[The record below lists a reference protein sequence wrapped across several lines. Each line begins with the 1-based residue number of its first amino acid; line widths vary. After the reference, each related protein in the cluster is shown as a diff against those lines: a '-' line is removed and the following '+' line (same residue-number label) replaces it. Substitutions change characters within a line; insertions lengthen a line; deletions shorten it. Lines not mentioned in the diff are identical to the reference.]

1 MSRTKKYVA
10 GLYCRLS
17 KDDGN
22 SVESMSIWSQK
33 VMLKQYAESN
43 GIAIYDYYVDDG
55 YSGTNFER
63 PSFKKMIT
71 DIENG
76 KINCVITKDLSRLGR
91 NYLQSGAYI
100 EMYFPQKNIRYIAI
114 TDGIDT
120 LNSNQNDIM
129 PFKNILNEMY
139 AKDTSKK
146 VKSAIQSRMREG
158 TYIGS
163 KAPFGY
169 LKDPN
174 NKRRLII
181 DEKTKPIIELI
192 YKLCLE
198 GKGTQL
204 ISQEL
209 MKRKI
214 PRPSAFVENAEK
226 LYGLTEENK
235 YQWSHRMVLNVLR
248 DPVYCGNM
256 ARNKR
261 PTLSFKNS
269 KRMYIPKSDY
279 IYARNTHEGIVSEEV
294 WEQVQT
300 MVDKRKCNNKK
311 GLYYDNIF
319 QGLVRCPKCG
329 YALTPKTDYRLKKKE
344 LIDFVH
350 FSCSTYKKYGVNACS
365 SHRIEARDLYNIV
378 LEDIQYHG
386 SMALSAKEDFV
397 EKIIEKIEVEK
408 IDEGKE
414 LSNKLE
420 LKKNQLAELDRSYE
434 QLYEDRLEG
443 NITER
448 NFNLMNVSISKKQDK
463 LIEEIKVLEGDIEVS
478 FETED
483 NYKKFMNNISKYAK
497 IKSLNRYILNQI
509 IDKIYVYD
517 KEEIDGQISQKVE
530 IHYKFIGKL
539 NWPLRT
545 THQIF
550 LKGQAGL
557 LGREMRIR
565 KSIYLDM

>member
-1 MSRTKKYVA
+1 MGRTKKYVA

-43 GIAIYDYYVDDG
+43 SIAIYDYYVDDG

-279 IYARNTHEGIVSEEV
+279 IYAKDTHEGIVSEEI

-300 MVDKRKCNNKK
+300 MIDKRKCNNKK

-539 NWPLRT
+539 N
-545 THQIF
+545 
-550 LKGQAGL
+550 
-557 LGREMRIR
+557 
-565 KSIYLDM
+565 

>member
-33 VMLKQYAESN
+33 VMLKQFAESN
-43 GIAIYDYYVDDG
+43 SIAIYDYYVDDG

-91 NYLQSGAYI
+91 NCLQSGAYI

-169 LKDPN
+169 LKDPD

-279 IYARNTHEGIVSEEV
+279 IYAKDTHEGIVSEEI

-300 MVDKRKCNNKK
+300 MIDKRKCNNKK

-386 SMALSAKEDFV
+386 NMALSAKEDFV

-497 IKSLNRYILNQI
+497 IKSINRYILNQI

-539 NWPLRT
+539 N
-545 THQIF
+545 
-550 LKGQAGL
+550 
-557 LGREMRIR
+557 
-565 KSIYLDM
+565 

>member
-414 LSNKLE
+414 LSKKLE

-497 IKSLNRYILNQI
+497 IKSLNRYILNQV

-539 NWPLRT
+539 NWPLQT
-545 THQIF
+545 THQTWNKEQGE
-550 LKGQAGL
+550 L
-557 LGREMRIR
+557 
-565 KSIYLDM
+565 

>member
-33 VMLKQYAESN
+33 VMLKQFAESN
-43 GIAIYDYYVDDG
+43 SIAIYDYYVDDG

-279 IYARNTHEGIVSEEV
+279 IYAKDTHEGIVSEEI

-300 MVDKRKCNNKK
+300 MIDKRKCNNKK

-386 SMALSAKEDFV
+386 NMALSAKEDFV

-539 NWPLRT
+539 N
-545 THQIF
+545 
-550 LKGQAGL
+550 
-557 LGREMRIR
+557 
-565 KSIYLDM
+565 

>member
-43 GIAIYDYYVDDG
+43 SIAIYDYYVDDG

-279 IYARNTHEGIVSEEV
+279 IYAKDTHEGIVSEEI

-386 SMALSAKEDFV
+386 NMALSAKEDFV

-483 NYKKFMNNISKYAK
+483 NYKKFMDNISKYAK

-539 NWPLRT
+539 N
-545 THQIF
+545 
-550 LKGQAGL
+550 
-557 LGREMRIR
+557 
-565 KSIYLDM
+565 

>member
-33 VMLKQYAESN
+33 VMLKQFAESN
-43 GIAIYDYYVDDG
+43 SIAIYDYYVDDG

-169 LKDPN
+169 LKDPD

-261 PTLSFKNS
+261 TTLSFKNS

-279 IYARNTHEGIVSEEV
+279 IYAKDTHEGIVSEEI

-300 MVDKRKCNNKK
+300 MIDKRKCNNKK

-386 SMALSAKEDFV
+386 NMALSAKEDFV

-539 NWPLRT
+539 N
-545 THQIF
+545 
-550 LKGQAGL
+550 
-557 LGREMRIR
+557 
-565 KSIYLDM
+565 

>member
-33 VMLKQYAESN
+33 VMLKQFAESN

-261 PTLSFKNS
+261 PTISFKNS
-269 KRMYIPKSDY
+269 KRLYIPKSDY
-279 IYARNTHEGIVSEEV
+279 IYARNTHEGIVSEEI

-483 NYKKFMNNISKYAK
+483 NYKKFMDNISKYAK
-497 IKSLNRYILNQI
+497 IKSLNRYILNQV

-539 NWPLRT
+539 N
-545 THQIF
+545 
-550 LKGQAGL
+550 
-557 LGREMRIR
+557 
-565 KSIYLDM
+565 

>member
-1 MSRTKKYVA
+1 MGRTKKYVA

-71 DIENG
+71 DIENE

-209 MKRKI
+209 MRRKV

-269 KRMYIPKSDY
+269 KRLYIPKSDY
-279 IYARNTHEGIVSEEV
+279 IYARNTHEGIVSEEI

-300 MVDKRKCNNKK
+300 MIDKRKCNNKK

-483 NYKKFMNNISKYAK
+483 NYKKFMDNISKYAK

-539 NWPLRT
+539 N
-545 THQIF
+545 
-550 LKGQAGL
+550 
-557 LGREMRIR
+557 
-565 KSIYLDM
+565 

>member
-1 MSRTKKYVA
+1 LSRTKKYVA

-33 VMLKQYAESN
+33 VMLKQFAESN
-43 GIAIYDYYVDDG
+43 SIAIYDYYVDDG

-169 LKDPN
+169 LKDPD

-214 PRPSAFVENAEK
+214 LRPSAFVENAEK

-279 IYARNTHEGIVSEEV
+279 IYAKDTHEGIVSEEI

-300 MVDKRKCNNKK
+300 MIDKRKCNNKK

-386 SMALSAKEDFV
+386 NMALSAKEDFV

-539 NWPLRT
+539 N
-545 THQIF
+545 
-550 LKGQAGL
+550 
-557 LGREMRIR
+557 
-565 KSIYLDM
+565 

>member
-33 VMLKQYAESN
+33 VMLKQFAESN
-43 GIAIYDYYVDDG
+43 SIAIYDYYVDDG

-169 LKDPN
+169 LKDPD

-279 IYARNTHEGIVSEEV
+279 IYAKDTHEGIVSEEI

-300 MVDKRKCNNKK
+300 MIDKRKCNNKK

-329 YALTPKTDYRLKKKE
+329 YALTLKTDYRLKKKE

-386 SMALSAKEDFV
+386 NMALSAKEDFV

-539 NWPLRT
+539 N
-545 THQIF
+545 
-550 LKGQAGL
+550 
-557 LGREMRIR
+557 
-565 KSIYLDM
+565 

>member
-1 MSRTKKYVA
+1 MGRTKKYVA

-33 VMLKQYAESN
+33 VMLKQFAESN
-43 GIAIYDYYVDDG
+43 SIAIYDYYVDDG

-91 NYLQSGAYI
+91 NYPQSGAYI

-386 SMALSAKEDFV
+386 SMALSDKEDFV

-539 NWPLRT
+539 N
-545 THQIF
+545 
-550 LKGQAGL
+550 
-557 LGREMRIR
+557 
-565 KSIYLDM
+565 

>member
-1 MSRTKKYVA
+1 MGRTKKYVA

-43 GIAIYDYYVDDG
+43 SIAIYDYYVDDG

-269 KRMYIPKSDY
+269 KRLYIPKSDY
-279 IYARNTHEGIVSEEV
+279 IYAKDTHEGIVSEEV

-300 MVDKRKCNNKK
+300 MIDKRKCNNKK

-530 IHYKFIGKL
+530 IHYKFIGRL
-539 NWPLRT
+539 N
-545 THQIF
+545 
-550 LKGQAGL
+550 
-557 LGREMRIR
+557 
-565 KSIYLDM
+565 

>member
-1 MSRTKKYVA
+1 MGRTKKYVA

-33 VMLKQYAESN
+33 VMLKQFAESN
-43 GIAIYDYYVDDG
+43 SIAIYDYYVDDG

-269 KRMYIPKSDY
+269 KRLYIPKSDY
-279 IYARNTHEGIVSEEV
+279 IYARNTHEGIVSEEI

-539 NWPLRT
+539 N
-545 THQIF
+545 
-550 LKGQAGL
+550 
-557 LGREMRIR
+557 
-565 KSIYLDM
+565 

>member
-1 MSRTKKYVA
+1 LSRTKKYVA

-33 VMLKQYAESN
+33 VMLKQFAESN
-43 GIAIYDYYVDDG
+43 SIAIYDYYVDDG

-91 NYLQSGAYI
+91 NCLQSGAYI

-139 AKDTSKK
+139 VKDTSKK

-169 LKDPN
+169 LKDPD

-279 IYARNTHEGIVSEEV
+279 IYAKDTHEGIVSEEI

-300 MVDKRKCNNKK
+300 MIDKRKCNNKK

-386 SMALSAKEDFV
+386 NMALSAKEDFV

-497 IKSLNRYILNQI
+497 IKSINRYILNQI

-539 NWPLRT
+539 N
-545 THQIF
+545 
-550 LKGQAGL
+550 
-557 LGREMRIR
+557 
-565 KSIYLDM
+565 

>member
-33 VMLKQYAESN
+33 VMLKQFAESN
-43 GIAIYDYYVDDG
+43 SIAIYDYYVDDG

-169 LKDPN
+169 LKDPD

-279 IYARNTHEGIVSEEV
+279 IYAKDTHEGTVSEEI

-300 MVDKRKCNNKK
+300 MIDKRKCNNKK

-386 SMALSAKEDFV
+386 NMALSAKEDFV

-539 NWPLRT
+539 NWPLQT
-545 THQIF
+545 THQT
-550 LKGQAGL
+550 L
-557 LGREMRIR
+557 
-565 KSIYLDM
+565 

>member
-1 MSRTKKYVA
+1 MGRTKKYVA

-43 GIAIYDYYVDDG
+43 SIAIYDYYVDDG

-146 VKSAIQSRMREG
+146 VKSEIQSRMREG

-209 MKRKI
+209 MNRKI

-279 IYARNTHEGIVSEEV
+279 IYAKDTHEGIVSEEI

-463 LIEEIKVLEGDIEVS
+463 LIDEIKVLEGDIEVS

-483 NYKKFMNNISKYAK
+483 NYKKFMDNISKYAK

-539 NWPLRT
+539 N
-545 THQIF
+545 
-550 LKGQAGL
+550 
-557 LGREMRIR
+557 
-565 KSIYLDM
+565 

>member
-33 VMLKQYAESN
+33 VMLKQFAESN
-43 GIAIYDYYVDDG
+43 SIAIYDYYVDDG

-169 LKDPN
+169 LKDPD

-209 MKRKI
+209 MKRKT

-279 IYARNTHEGIVSEEV
+279 IYAKDTHEGIVSEEI

-300 MVDKRKCNNKK
+300 MIDKRKCNNKK

-386 SMALSAKEDFV
+386 NMALSAKEDFV

-463 LIEEIKVLEGDIEVS
+463 LIEESKVLEGDIEVS

-539 NWPLRT
+539 N
-545 THQIF
+545 
-550 LKGQAGL
+550 
-557 LGREMRIR
+557 
-565 KSIYLDM
+565 

>member
-33 VMLKQYAESN
+33 VMLKQFAESN
-43 GIAIYDYYVDDG
+43 SIAIYDYYVDDG

-279 IYARNTHEGIVSEEV
+279 IYAKDTHEGIVSEEI

-420 LKKNQLAELDRSYE
+420 IKKNQLAELDRSYE

-539 NWPLRT
+539 N
-545 THQIF
+545 
-550 LKGQAGL
+550 
-557 LGREMRIR
+557 
-565 KSIYLDM
+565 

>member
-1 MSRTKKYVA
+1 MGRTKKYVA

-43 GIAIYDYYVDDG
+43 SIAIYDYYVDDG

-269 KRMYIPKSDY
+269 KRLYIPKSDY
-279 IYARNTHEGIVSEEV
+279 IYAKNTHEGIVSEEV

-300 MVDKRKCNNKK
+300 MVDKRKCNNKM

-386 SMALSAKEDFV
+386 NMALSAKEDFV

-463 LIEEIKVLEGDIEVS
+463 LIEEIKVLEGDIEES
-478 FETED
+478 FETQD

-497 IKSLNRYILNQI
+497 IKSLNRYILNQV

-539 NWPLRT
+539 N
-545 THQIF
+545 
-550 LKGQAGL
+550 
-557 LGREMRIR
+557 
-565 KSIYLDM
+565 

>member
-10 GLYCRLS
+10 ELYCRLS

-33 VMLKQYAESN
+33 VMLKQFAESN
-43 GIAIYDYYVDDG
+43 SIAIYDYYVDDG

-169 LKDPN
+169 LKDPD

-279 IYARNTHEGIVSEEV
+279 IYAKDTHEGIVSEEI

-300 MVDKRKCNNKK
+300 MIDKRKCNNKK

-386 SMALSAKEDFV
+386 NMALSAKEDFV

-539 NWPLRT
+539 N
-545 THQIF
+545 
-550 LKGQAGL
+550 
-557 LGREMRIR
+557 
-565 KSIYLDM
+565 

>member
-10 GLYCRLS
+10 ELYCRLS

-33 VMLKQYAESN
+33 VMLKQFAESN
-43 GIAIYDYYVDDG
+43 SIAIYDYYVDDG

-169 LKDPN
+169 LKDPD

-279 IYARNTHEGIVSEEV
+279 IYAKDTHEGIVSEEI

-300 MVDKRKCNNKK
+300 MIDKRKCNNKK

-386 SMALSAKEDFV
+386 NMALSAKEDFV

-539 NWPLRT
+539 NWPLQT
-545 THQIF
+545 THQT
-550 LKGQAGL
+550 L
-557 LGREMRIR
+557 
-565 KSIYLDM
+565 

>member
-1 MSRTKKYVA
+1 MGRTKKYVA

-43 GIAIYDYYVDDG
+43 SIAIYDYYVDDG
-55 YSGTNFER
+55 FSGTNFER

-539 NWPLRT
+539 N
-545 THQIF
+545 
-550 LKGQAGL
+550 
-557 LGREMRIR
+557 
-565 KSIYLDM
+565 

>member
-33 VMLKQYAESN
+33 VMLKQFAESN
-43 GIAIYDYYVDDG
+43 SIAIYDYYVDDG

-279 IYARNTHEGIVSEEV
+279 IYAKDTHEGIVSEEI

-300 MVDKRKCNNKK
+300 MIDKRKCNNKK

-386 SMALSAKEDFV
+386 NMALSAKEDFV

-483 NYKKFMNNISKYAK
+483 NYKKFINNISKYAK

-539 NWPLRT
+539 N
-545 THQIF
+545 
-550 LKGQAGL
+550 
-557 LGREMRIR
+557 
-565 KSIYLDM
+565 

>member
-1 MSRTKKYVA
+1 MGRTKKYVA

-43 GIAIYDYYVDDG
+43 SIAIYDYYVDDG

-169 LKDPN
+169 LKDHN

-269 KRMYIPKSDY
+269 KRLYIPKSDY
-279 IYARNTHEGIVSEEV
+279 IYAKDTHEGIVSEEI

-300 MVDKRKCNNKK
+300 MIDKRKCNNKK

-386 SMALSAKEDFV
+386 NMALSAKEDFV

-434 QLYEDRLEG
+434 QLYEDRLDG

-463 LIEEIKVLEGDIEVS
+463 LIEEIKLLEGDIEVS

-483 NYKKFMNNISKYAK
+483 NYKKFMDNISKYAK

-539 NWPLRT
+539 N
-545 THQIF
+545 
-550 LKGQAGL
+550 
-557 LGREMRIR
+557 
-565 KSIYLDM
+565 

>member
-10 GLYCRLS
+10 ELYCRLS

-33 VMLKQYAESN
+33 VMLKQFAESN
-43 GIAIYDYYVDDG
+43 SIAIYDYYVDDG

-169 LKDPN
+169 LKDPD

-279 IYARNTHEGIVSEEV
+279 IYAKDTHEGIVSEEI

-300 MVDKRKCNNKK
+300 MIDKRKCNNKK

-319 QGLVRCPKCG
+319 QGLVRGPKCG

-386 SMALSAKEDFV
+386 NMALSAKEDFV

-539 NWPLRT
+539 NWPLQT
-545 THQIF
+545 THQT
-550 LKGQAGL
+550 L
-557 LGREMRIR
+557 
-565 KSIYLDM
+565 

>member
-33 VMLKQYAESN
+33 VMLKQFAESN
-43 GIAIYDYYVDDG
+43 SIAIYDYYVDDG

-269 KRMYIPKSDY
+269 KRLYIPKSDY
-279 IYARNTHEGIVSEEV
+279 IYAKNTHEGIVSEEI

-509 IDKIYVYD
+509 IDKIYVFD

-539 NWPLRT
+539 N
-545 THQIF
+545 
-550 LKGQAGL
+550 
-557 LGREMRIR
+557 
-565 KSIYLDM
+565 

>member
-1 MSRTKKYVA
+1 MGRTKKYVA

-163 KAPFGY
+163 KTPFGY

-483 NYKKFMNNISKYAK
+483 NYKKFMDNISKYAK

-539 NWPLRT
+539 N
-545 THQIF
+545 
-550 LKGQAGL
+550 
-557 LGREMRIR
+557 
-565 KSIYLDM
+565 

>member
-33 VMLKQYAESN
+33 VMLKQFAESN
-43 GIAIYDYYVDDG
+43 SIAIYDYYVDDG

-279 IYARNTHEGIVSEEV
+279 IYAKDTHEGIVSEEI

-300 MVDKRKCNNKK
+300 MIDKRKCNNKK

-497 IKSLNRYILNQI
+497 IKSLNRYILNQV

-539 NWPLRT
+539 N
-545 THQIF
+545 
-550 LKGQAGL
+550 
-557 LGREMRIR
+557 
-565 KSIYLDM
+565 

>member
-100 EMYFPQKNIRYIAI
+100 EMYFPQKNIRYIAV

-269 KRMYIPKSDY
+269 KRLYIPKSDY
-279 IYARNTHEGIVSEEV
+279 IYAKDTHEGIVSEEI

-300 MVDKRKCNNKK
+300 MIDKRKCNNKK

-483 NYKKFMNNISKYAK
+483 NYKKFMDNISKYAK

-545 THQIF
+545 THQS
-550 LKGQAGL
+550 KY
-557 LGREMRIR
+557 EE
-565 KSIYLDM
+565 

>member
-1 MSRTKKYVA
+1 MGRTKKYVA

-43 GIAIYDYYVDDG
+43 SIAIYDYYVDDG

-192 YKLCLE
+192 YKVCLE

-279 IYARNTHEGIVSEEV
+279 IYAKDTHEGIVSEEI

-300 MVDKRKCNNKK
+300 MIDKRKCNNKK

-483 NYKKFMNNISKYAK
+483 NYKKFMDNISKYAK

-539 NWPLRT
+539 N
-545 THQIF
+545 
-550 LKGQAGL
+550 
-557 LGREMRIR
+557 
-565 KSIYLDM
+565 

>member
-43 GIAIYDYYVDDG
+43 SIAIYDYYVDDG

-279 IYARNTHEGIVSEEV
+279 IYAKDTHEGIVSEEI

-300 MVDKRKCNNKK
+300 MIDKRKCNNKK

-483 NYKKFMNNISKYAK
+483 NYKKFMDNISKYAK

-539 NWPLRT
+539 N
-545 THQIF
+545 
-550 LKGQAGL
+550 
-557 LGREMRIR
+557 
-565 KSIYLDM
+565 

>member
-1 MSRTKKYVA
+1 MGRTKKYVA

-43 GIAIYDYYVDDG
+43 SIAIYDYYVDDG

-209 MKRKI
+209 MNRKI

-279 IYARNTHEGIVSEEV
+279 IYAKDTHEGIVSEEI

-300 MVDKRKCNNKK
+300 MIDKRKCNNKK

-545 THQIF
+545 THQ
-550 LKGQAGL
+550 
-557 LGREMRIR
+557 M
-565 KSIYLDM
+565 